1 MNTAQLSEKQF
12 EFLLARWRAY
22 CSVGT
27 FERYVGF
34 ALALNSFTEHASRL
48 RLPGLIRQC
57 TRLEHICITLYGD
70 EATHP
75 LTDSNI
81 AAFQSELDALAV
93 SVEQLSKTTLIVS
106 QSTQPYVTGEFAAA
120 DINPSAQRVVAVV
133 ADATYQWVE
142 GLTEQFTFFGFT
154 VVRYDWANLK
164 NCEGSPLA
172 MLLIPPEDGYG
183 PDQVASVM
191 TLRQRFAGSQLFCL
205 RVPKSL
211 SIMVELL
218 RAGADVTILPDEE
231 MSTVLARVL
240 ELVQPRDDTPAR
252 VLVVEDS
259 PTALAFIQRALAAH
273 GITSHAIKDP
283 HELIH
288 AIEMYQPD
296 LVLMDMHMPNCS
308 GIEANRVMRQLA
320 AYHSLP
326 VVYHSSET
334 ELNMQIEALRLGG
347 DQFLTKP
354 CNPLL
359 LAAVVRTKINRYR
372 EMQRSTVQ
380 DSLTGLLNH
389 TAAKTKL
396 SQLIV
401 SANTTPSDF
410 CVAMIDI
417 DHFKKV
423 NDTYGHPVGD
433 QVIRSLAWLLK
444 GRLRATDIVCRYGG
458 EEFLVVLRNTDAA
471 AAYEVLERIR
481 EDFASMPHGNAGAAI
496 RASFSGGIAQ
506 WQSSEVVA
514 QLTKRAD
521 DALLQAKRAG
531 RNQLLTA

>member
-1 MNTAQLSEKQF
+1 MNAAQLSEKQF

-22 CSVGT
+22 CNVGT

-48 RLPGLIRQC
+48 RLPGLIRLC
-57 TRLEHICITLYGD
+57 TQLEHMVITLYGD
-70 EATHP
+70 ESTHP
-75 LTDSNI
+75 LD
-81 AAFQSELDALAV
+81 QSHVATVQAELDV
-93 SVEQLSKTTLIVS
+93 LSKAVENLSEGPTVIASKVAEDL
-106 QSTQPYVTGEFAAA
+106 PA
-120 DINPSAQRVVAVV
+120 DYANQVPQRVVWVI
-133 ADATYQWVE
+133 ADAAYQWVG

-154 VVRYDWANLK
+154 VIRRDWANLTD
-164 NCEGSPLA
+164 CSGAPLA
-172 MLLIPPEDGYG
+172 MLLIPPETGYG
-183 PDQVASVM
+183 LEQIASL
-191 TLRQRFAGSQLFCL
+191 TKLRQRFAASQLFCL

-211 SIMVELL
+211 PAMVELL
-218 RAGADVTILPDEE
+218 RAGADVTILPDED

-259 PTALAFIQRALAAH
+259 PTALVFIRRALAAH

-347 DQFLTKP
+347 DQFLSKP

-359 LAAVVRTKINRYR
+359 LAAVVRTKIERYR
-372 EMQRSTVQ
+372 EMQRSTLQ
-380 DSLTGLLNH
+380 DSPTGLLNH
-389 TAAKTKL
+389 TAAKTRL
-396 SQLIV
+396 SQLI
-401 SANTTPSDF
+401 SASSALGNTPSDF

-423 NDTYGHPVGD
+423 NGTHGHPVGD

-471 AAYEVLERIR
+471 AAFEVLERIR
-481 EDFASMPHGNAGAAI
+481 EDFASMPHGNAGSAI
-496 RASFSGGIAQ
+496 RATFSSGVAQ
-506 WQSSEVVA
+506 WQGGEAVA

-521 DALLQAKRAG
+521 DALLLAKRAG
-531 RNQLLTA
+531 RNQILTA